1 MYPLMSLLMYLKNLR
16 YFLYVSFVRLSCVR
30 FATSCTP
37 ASWLLRTAVA
47 GTVSTFFLL
56 SFFSSVLRPFLF
68 ALKKKELRKY
78 DKQPETVFGDLARY
92 YFRRSLFCLLRVC
105 PERLSAYL
113 AYSFLACSFRTRKYI
128 AQSHLLDRAPFLAPF
143 AQNCQGKFE
152 EPDSGHIEGQG

>member
-1 MYPLMSLLMYLKNLR
+1 MSLLMYLKNLR

-78 DKQPETVFGDLARY
+78 DKQPETVFGDLARN

-105 PERLSAYL
+105 PRRFSAYL
-113 AYSFLACSFRTRKYI
+113 AYSFLPCISRSRKYI
-128 AQSHLLDRAPFLAPF
+128 AQTHLLDPGAVLGAICAKLP
-143 AQNCQGKFE
+143 GKV
-152 EPDSGHIEGQG
+152 